1 MLQIIPASLEHIDEI
16 TSIFAH
22 HVLHGNGSFHITP
35 LDKEAMAQ
43 KWGLLHERQHP
54 FLVGWD
60 HERQRVVGFCYA
72 SDFRP
77 KEAFQWTL
85 EDSIY
90 VHPEHQRQ
98 GVGKALLHALI
109 EDCQRLGFKQ
119 LVAVI
124 GDAQNQGS
132 IGLHTALGFEHRG
145 TLKKVGH
152 KHDSWLD
159 LVLMQL
165 QL

>member
-22 HVLHGNGSFHITP
+22 HVLQGNGSFHITP
-35 LDKEAMAQ
+35 LDKAAMAQ
-43 KWGLLHERQHP
+43 KWALLHERQHP

-60 HERQRVVGFCYA
+60 PERQRVVGFCYA

-90 VHPEHQRQ
+90 IHPEHQRQ
-98 GVGKALLHALI
+98 GVGKALLRALI

-132 IGLHTALGFEHRG
+132 IGLHTALGFEHCG

-152 KHDSWLD
+152 KHGTWLD
-159 LVLMQL
+159 LVLMQFAL
-165 QL
+165 